1 MRRAIPALV
10 LVTYAIL
17 SGSIFAEPTS
27 KVVHAQVLQIVDGD
41 SVTVSMD
48 GELER
53 VRLADIDAPEH
64 DQPFSTDSRQ
74 SLFDLCLWVHAEL
87 TSNSRDHYGRTIARV
102 KCNGVDVNAEQVRRG
117 LAWVKTNPQQTG
129 RFTRCR
135 TKPVPRGGVYG
146 RVNRPSRH
154 GNGIRSITINR
165 RKILTSNACCP

>member
-41 SVTVSMD
+41 SVTVSLD

-74 SLFDLCLWVHAEL
+74 SLFDLCLWVHAES

-102 KCNGVDVNAEQVRRG
+102 KSRNGVDVNAEQVRRG
-117 LAWVKTNPQQTG
+117 LGLGTRPIRNRQG
-129 RFTRCR
+129 SFTRCR
-135 TKPVPRGGVYG
+135 T
-146 RVNRPSRH
+146 
-154 GNGIRSITINR
+154 RSPFR
-165 RKILTSNACCP
+165 EAGFVVA

>member
-17 SGSIFAEPTS
+17 SVSIFAEPTS

-41 SVTVSMD
+41 SVTVSLD

-117 LAWVKTNPQQTG
+117 LAWVKDQSATD
-129 RFTRCR
+129 R
-135 TKPVPRGGVYG
+135 TLYTLQNEARSARRGLWSRESPVPPWEWHPFHNYQ
-146 RVNRPSRH
+146 P
-154 GNGIRSITINR
+154 TED
-165 RKILTSNACCP
+165 PYQ